1 MQPTTKKEDFEEGF
15 VKYRCQNCG
24 GALIENLKEGVH
36 KCGFCGARYIIEN
49 IDGHRR
55 YHQVIL
61 PCAKVLRA
69 QQCVT
74 HEHAMMA
81 DKEDVARFAKER
93 LLHDLAESLI
103 PYIVFNEEFN
113 EFTMEHR
120 FTGTL
125 RVLGKDFKF

>member
-24 GALIENLKEGVH
+24 GALIAISESVH
-36 KCGFCGARYIIEN
+36 KCGFCGAKYIME
-49 IDGHRR
+49 DVGGYTRCR
-55 YHQVIL
+55 QVIS
-61 PCAKVLRA
+61 PCANVLRVS
-69 QQCVT
+69 QYVI
-74 HEHAMMA
+74 HERAMMA

-93 LLHDLAESLI
+93 ILHDLAESLV
-103 PYIVFNEEFN
+103 PYIVFNEEFD

-125 RVLGKDFKF
+125 RVLGKDFRF